1 MTSVEVSGQ
10 EEVQMTSPVRPEEL
24 SAAIDS
30 ILLDTEQSVPE
41 TSDGQAQVCAPSPA
55 LVSHP
60 PASPPVADN
69 APDLWLRLLRP
80 LRLRSTRPLTLW
92 PFPFL
97 QRVPADPRYFFF
109 GAPSIDDPS
118 PNARLINEAKERHE
132 RMGLKC
138 IFRKF
143 SAYEPVCDPEGGKLM
158 LT

>member
-30 ILLDTEQSVPE
+30 ILLDTEQSVSE

-97 QRVPADPRYFFF
+97 QRVPLTQGISFLVRRALMIRPPMLASLMRQRS
-109 GAPSIDDPS
+109 AMREWAS
-118 PNARLINEAKERHE
+118 NAYSENFQPMNLFAI
-132 RMGLKC
+132 
-138 IFRKF
+138 RKGE
-143 SAYEPVCDPEGGKLM
+143 S
-158 LT
+158 